1 MLFNFKWSYSLAI
14 IDQYENKRKRF
25 HQLIQQLQMW
35 RKNPHEKQVKE
46 SSMWIL
52 TFQGIYNKAIGKNWL
67 CDSLKEYKTEK
78 NSPGLSTWVQILQGI
93 WIKLNSYEF
102 FSCTGSWKKHKVTP
116 HPFVFSQTVFK
127 WVPS

>member
-52 TFQGIYNKAIGKNWL
+52 TFQGIYNKAIGKN
-67 CDSLKEYKTEK
+67 
-78 NSPGLSTWVQILQGI
+78 
-93 WIKLNSYEF
+93 
-102 FSCTGSWKKHKVTP
+102 
-116 HPFVFSQTVFK
+116 
-127 WVPS
+127 